1 MATGVQALSLI
12 DDLVAVPQRE
22 KGGSIALER
31 LDYQAS
37 WAVSLVLM
45 LHEKSD
51 DYAVAFEFH
60 DDIVVL
66 NGSSQPTKARFY
78 QVKTRDSGHWT
89 VTRLTQRYK
98 RRGGSDRVPSIVAK
112 MYDNRIKFG
121 SAAEVLGF
129 VTNQPC
135 EFIERSKCPCT
146 FDEGDSVKTDALSK
160 AIASEV
166 PTFAASD
173 INLFEYHLSD
183 LPLSRPGTMLRGLI
197 LQFLECEL
205 GIPDCPSSAFVV
217 VVLEHARERSKHMGS
232 VTNFQDLM
240 RAKALTRA
248 QVQEMLDETKRRHQ
262 SRPKWSAVSSDLTG
276 ISPVQKRDIGRAW
289 AAYEV
294 DKLSRASLA
303 FERFC
308 TKLRDLVN
316 SIDDNDQTLA
326 EIVRSNLDRVR
337 ALAQQFGTS
346 QDDAYLSAAFLYE
359 FSS

>member
-1 MATGVQALSLI
+1 M
-12 DDLVAVPQRE
+12 DDLVAIPQRE

-31 LDYQAS
+31 LDYQSS

-45 LHEKSD
+45 LHERSD

-66 NGSSQPTKARFY
+66 NSSSQPTRASFY

-89 VTRLTQRYK
+89 VKRLTQRYK
-98 RRGGSDRVPSIVAK
+98 QRGGSDRVPSIVAK

-121 SAAEVLGF
+121 SAAEILGF

-135 EFIERSKCPCT
+135 EFIEQSKCPCT
-146 FDEGDSVKTDALSK
+146 FDEGDSVKTDALRK
-160 AIASEV
+160 ALAAEIS
-166 PTFAASD
+166 TFAAGD

-183 LPLSRPGTMLRGLI
+183 LPLRRPGTMLRGLI
-197 LQFLECEL
+197 LQFLEREL

-262 SRPKWSAVSSDLTG
+262 SRPKWSVVSGDLTG

-289 AAYEV
+289 ARYEI
-294 DKLSRASLA
+294 DKLSQASHA

-308 TKLRDLVN
+308 TKLCDLAN
-316 SIDDNDQTLA
+316 SIDDDDQTLA
-326 EIVRSNLDRVR
+326 EIVRSNLGRLR
-337 ALAQQFGTS
+337 SLGQQFGIS
-346 QDDAYLSAAFLYE
+346 QDEAYLSAAFLYE

>member
-1 MATGVQALSLI
+1 M

-37 WAVSLVLM
+37 WAVSLVLL
-45 LHEKSD
+45 LHEKPE

-78 QVKTRDSGHWT
+78 QVKTRESGHWT
-89 VTRLTQRYK
+89 VSRLTQRYQ
-98 RRGGSDRVPSIVAK
+98 RRGGSDKVPSIVAR

-121 SAAEVLGF
+121 CAAEVLGF
-129 VTNQPC
+129 VSNQPC
-135 EFIERSKCPCT
+135 EFIEQSNCPCA
-146 FDEGDSVKTDALSK
+146 FDEGDSVKTEALRK
-160 AIASEV
+160 ALAAEV
-166 PTFAASD
+166 PTFPASH
-173 INLFEYHLSD
+173 INLFEYHLTD

-197 LQFLECEL
+197 IQFLEREL
-205 GIPDCPSSAFVV
+205 GILDCPSSAFVV

-240 RAKALTRA
+240 RAKVLTRA
-248 QVQEMLDETKRRHQ
+248 QVQQMLDETKRRHQ
-262 SRPKWSAVSSDLTG
+262 SRPKWSAVSVDLTG
-276 ISPVQKRDIGRAW
+276 LSPIQKRDIGRAW
-289 AAYEV
+289 ASYEV

-316 SIDDNDQTLA
+316 SVEDDGQTLA
-326 EIVRSNLDRVR
+326 EIVRSKLGRVR